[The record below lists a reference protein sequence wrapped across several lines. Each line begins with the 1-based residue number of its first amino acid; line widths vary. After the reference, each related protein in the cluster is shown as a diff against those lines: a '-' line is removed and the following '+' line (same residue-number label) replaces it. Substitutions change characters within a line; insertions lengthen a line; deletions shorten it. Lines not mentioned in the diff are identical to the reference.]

1 MVAPFG
7 RFAFQLVSSLV
18 GGQAAYHLRYLLR
31 TVYLDMSCWLPFF
44 AQVALQYLLAET

>member
-7 RFAFQLVSSLV
+7 RFAFQLSV
-18 GGQAAYHLRYLLR
+18 GQAAYRLRYLLR

-44 AQVALQYLLAET
+44 AWVALQYLLAET

>member
-7 RFAFQLVSSLV
+7 RFAFQLVSSLL
-18 GGQAAYHLRYLLR
+18 GSEAAYRLRYLLR

-44 AQVALQYLLAET
+44 AWVALQNLLTET

>member
-7 RFAFQLVSSLV
+7 RLTFQFVSSLV
-18 GGQAAYHLRYLLR
+18 GGQAAYRLRYLLR
-31 TVYLDMSCWLPFF
+31 TVYLDVSCWLPFF